1 MSKFSIKG
9 TGDDARAA
17 LQAQFDARN
26 AAFEADL
33 NALMRSPPRA
43 TVTEQ
48 PVKSPA
54 VTQWALGTDR
64 DRRHKR

>member
-1 MSKFSIKG
+1 MTKFRIKG

-17 LQAQFDARN
+17 LQAEFSARN

-33 NALMRSPPRA
+33 DALMRSPPQA
-43 TVTEQ
+43 TVTEH
-48 PVKSPA
+48 PVKTPA

>member
-1 MSKFSIKG
+1 LTKFRIKG

-17 LQAQFDARN
+17 LQAEFNARN

-33 NALMRSPPRA
+33 NALFKSPPQA
-43 TVTEQ
+43 TVTAV
-48 PVKSPA
+48 PPKPAA

>member
-33 NALMRSPPRA
+33 HALMRSPPQP

-48 PVKSPA
+48 PVKPPA
-54 VTQWALGTDR
+54 VTQWALGSDR
-64 DRRHKR
+64 DRRHR

>member
-17 LQAQFDARN
+17 LQGEFNARN

-33 NALMRSPPRA
+33 NALFKSPPQA
-43 TVTEQ
+43 TVTEVPSKQ
-48 PVKSPA
+48 PT